1 MGIALS
7 HEVTPHRPGKSG
19 PRSSGGK
26 AGMRGGFKRK
36 GR

>member
-7 HEVTPHRPGKSG
+7 HEVQPHRSG

-26 AGMRGGFKRK
+26 AGMRGGFKRR